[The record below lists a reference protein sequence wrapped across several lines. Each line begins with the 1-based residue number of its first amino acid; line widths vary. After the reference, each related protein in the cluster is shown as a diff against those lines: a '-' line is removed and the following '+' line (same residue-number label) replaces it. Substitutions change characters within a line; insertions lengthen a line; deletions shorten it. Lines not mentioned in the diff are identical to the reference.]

1 MIRLASDQN
10 FNHDIIRGLLR
21 RVPHLDVRLI
31 QDAGLSQAE
40 DPAVLEWAAAEGC
53 ILLTHDRSTMPDYAY
68 ERVGAGQRMP
78 GVFVV
83 SDRIPVGAAIDDLHI
98 LVACSRDDEWE
109 GLVEDV
115 PLR

>member
-1 MIRLASDQN
+1 MLRLATDQN

-21 RVPHLDVRLI
+21 HLPHLDVRSV
-31 QDAGLSQAE
+31 QDAELSQAE
-40 DPAVLEWAAAEGC
+40 DPSVLEWAASEGR

-68 ERVGAGQRMP
+68 ERIGSGHRMP

-83 SDRIPVGAAIDDLHI
+83 SDRIAVGAAIDDLHI
-98 LVACSRDDEWE
+98 LVTCSRDDEWE
-109 GLVEDV
+109 GRVGYV